1 MLRHVAV
8 AEMSRVSILAL
19 LLYCNSGPS
28 FVSPSRVRLMHCTL
42 RFSVI
47 QKKSLSLDPQGALMV
62 ALLQN
67 RWQQPFIKGQ
77 WLLSCFWVY
86 EWDRCVD
93 GISITCWNNTAA
105 CSSIRWQSTQQC
117 GIKILCSN
125 ITIKETSCDDSLY
138 RALWNSMVWH
148 AVFSPL
154 CQTMTW
160 RLQRSSW
167 REVSDRIFHG
177 CLFTLTPPS
186 KHAQDEWVA

>member
-1 MLRHVAV
+1 MWLPHFLKHIPTNAV
-8 AEMSRVSILAL
+8 IW
-19 LLYCNSGPS
+19 CNN
-28 FVSPSRVRLMHCTL
+28 
-42 RFSVI
+42 
-47 QKKSLSLDPQGALMV
+47 SLDSRPSGGGIEGGCKGVVGRIA
-62 ALLQN
+62 A
-67 RWQQPFIKGQ
+67 WQLVWKEEV
-77 WLLSCFWVY
+77 STACFWVY